1 MAVLLNKLSMM
12 LRSVLYWT
20 LFLCFCLSLIV
31 LDFQATPA
39 GDLEKGIHTDQII
52 SNERRIGPFK
62 LNEKEFTVILNLM
75 KYQGA
80 SNSFDETVESFSI
93 VDRKGEVHYQK
104 LFDVASGNG
113 GFAESIGIW
122 AYALENCDRKVFH
135 YESGRLKES
144 TSKGQGGVGLIIYY
158 GVTPSAP
165 CSGVSCQV
173 FALKEE
179 RLVPLFSPLTV
190 YGEIY
195 ELSHGSNQN
204 ARVLFD
210 GDTMRFGVWT
220 GWFTVI
226 VEVKVF
232 DRLKVEPLH
241 HNLTFNYDAF
251 DVKVKRRASE
261 KETFVRLFDYPET
274 SSIPRHVIIKKDT
287 KVEFLWAYTRASIQS
302 GSTESSIST
311 DAMPWLMV
319 RIDDNEGFVRD
330 AEDLLAL
337 GIHPAG

>member
-1 MAVLLNKLSMM
+1 MAVLLNKSFII
-12 LRSVLYWT
+12 LRPVLYRT
-20 LFLCFCLSLIV
+20 LLICSFSSFIV
-31 LDFQATPA
+31 LDFQDTKA
-39 GDLEKGIHTDQII
+39 GDLEKRIHADQII
-52 SNERRIGPFK
+52 SHERRMGPFK
-62 LNEKEFTVILNLM
+62 LNEKEFTVILKLM

-80 SNSFDETVESFSI
+80 SNSFDETAESFSI

-104 LFDVASGNG
+104 SFDLEYGNG
-113 GFAESIGIW
+113 SFAQSIGIW
-122 AYALENCDRKVFH
+122 AYALDSTGRKGFL

-190 YGEIY
+190 YGQMY
-195 ELSHGSNQN
+195 ELSHGSNPN
-204 ARVLFD
+204 ARRVFD

-220 GWFTVI
+220 GWFEVI
-226 VEVKVF
+226 VAVKVF
-232 DRLKVEPLH
+232 DGLKVEPLH

-251 DVKVKRRASE
+251 DVKVKRRASK
-261 KETFVRLFDYPET
+261 KETFVRLFDSPET

-287 KVEFLWAYTRASIQS
+287 RVEFLWAYARASIQS
-302 GSTESSIST
+302 DDTESSISVN
-311 DAMPWLMV
+311 AMPWLRV
-319 RIDDNEGFVRD
+319 RIDDKEGFVKD
-330 AEDLLAL
+330 AQDLIAL
-337 GIHPAG
+337 GVQPAG

>member
-1 MAVLLNKLSMM
+1 
-12 LRSVLYWT
+12 VLY
-20 LFLCFCLSLIV
+20 SQ
-31 LDFQATPA
+31 DTPA
-39 GDLEKGIHTDQII
+39 KDLDREIDTDKIK
-52 SNERRIGPFK
+52 SHERRIGPFK
-62 LNEKEFTVILNLM
+62 LNEKEFTVLLKLM

-93 VDRKGEVHYQK
+93 MDRKGEVHYQK
-104 LFDVASGNG
+104 AFDLEYANGSFARSVAIQAFSLDSS
-113 GFAESIGIW
+113 E
-122 AYALENCDRKVFH
+122 RKVFLN
-135 YESGRLKES
+135 ESGKLKEDVF
-144 TSKGQGGVGLIIYY
+144 KGCMIEGLILYY
-158 GVTPSAP
+158 SVVPRAPS
-165 CSGVSCQV
+165 SGVSCQV

-195 ELSHGSNQN
+195 ELSLGSNQN

-251 DVKVKRRASE
+251 DVKVKRRASK
-261 KETFVRLFDYPET
+261 KETFVRLFDSPEA

-287 KVEFLWAYTRASIQS
+287 KVEFLWAYARASIQS
-302 GSTESSIST
+302 GGTESSISVN
-311 DAMPWLMV
+311 AMPWLRV
-319 RIDDNEGFVRD
+319 RIDDKEGFVKD
-330 AEDLLAL
+330 AQDLIAL
-337 GIHPAG
+337 RVQPVG